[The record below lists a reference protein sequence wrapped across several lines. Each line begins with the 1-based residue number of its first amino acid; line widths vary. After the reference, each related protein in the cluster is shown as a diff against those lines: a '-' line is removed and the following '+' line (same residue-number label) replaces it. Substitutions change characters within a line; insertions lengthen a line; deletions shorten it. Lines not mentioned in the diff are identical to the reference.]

1 MYRLTTVSFLLLLLA
16 ACASPGSRDRFVTG
30 ETAGSSGAAAG
41 APQLALGPRIVPV
54 DAPLQCVPYA
64 RAVSGIGIRGDAW
77 TWWTEAKGRYRRS
90 KQPSVG
96 SVLVLKR
103 TERLRYGHLAVVTA
117 ILSNRQILV
126 RHANW
131 LNRGEVHENTPV
143 VDVSRN
149 NDWSLLR
156 FWYTP
161 GSAYGKRLYPANG
174 FIYPHSQ
181 PDPLADPVQAAL

>member
-1 MYRLTTVSFLLLLLA
+1 MHRLTTVCFLLLLLA
-16 ACASPGSRDRFVTG
+16 GCASQSGRDRIVADT
-30 ETAGSSGAAAG
+30 TSRSTST
-41 APQLALGPRIVPV
+41 QLALGPRILPV

-77 TWWTEAKGRYRRS
+77 TWWHEAEGRYRRS
-90 KQPSVG
+90 NRPAVG

-117 ILSNRQILV
+117 ILSNREILV

-143 VDVSRN
+143 VDISRD

-161 GSAYGKRLYPANG
+161 GATYGRRLYPANG
-174 FIYPHSQ
+174 FIL
-181 PDPLADPVQAAL
+181 PDGVPDTFSDPVQAAL